1 MISAPLRAPAI
12 RLGAALMLCGSL
24 ALSGCGGSEE
34 APASFPPPDYSYL
47 PKLRMNVATLTVVD
61 HVQQAGPEPGDI
73 AQTAPVPPDQALQRL
88 AQDRLVAAGNSGS
101 AVFTIDRASI
111 VQGSTGA
118 LDGHLAVHLDI
129 ITANGGHAGYAEA
142 HVSRQLVPGD
152 PDAAGG
158 TRRQLY
164 DLDRQMMQDMN
175 VELEFQVRRSL
186 RDWLVDAGGAPLAG
200 SVEQQSLPPPGS
212 PGYPAP
218 AGTSYPGAPVGTSY
232 PGAPAGTSY
241 PGAPA
246 GTSYPGAPVGMS
258 YPGAPVGTS
267 YPGAPVGTTP
277 IGAVPVQSNGPV
289 VLAPPGSALPP
300 PVPPATATV
309 PPDGTAPAMSA
320 PDPVFPDGAPSG
332 NSLAPAP
339 AMPRSPPPSFLQAPP
354 STAPTPYPAPYPA
367 QGATP
372 PGY

>member
-218 AGTSYPGAPVGTSY
+218 AGTSYPGAPAGTHVLSRRACRHVLSRRACRHVLSRRACRHDPNRRGPGPEQRAGCAGAARLGAAA
-232 PGAPAGTSY
+232 PGATGHRHGPARWDRTRDV
-241 PGAPA
+241 GAGSGLPRRC
-246 GTSYPGAPVGMS
+246 TFR
-258 YPGAPVGTS
+258 
-267 YPGAPVGTTP
+267 
-277 IGAVPVQSNGPV
+277 QQ
-289 VLAPPGSALPP
+289 PGS
-300 PVPPATATV
+300 
-309 PPDGTAPAMSA
+309 GTRNAAVA
-320 PDPVFPDGAPSG
+320 A
-332 NSLAPAP
+332 A
-339 AMPRSPPPSFLQAPP
+339 
-354 STAPTPYPAPYPA
+354 
-367 QGATP
+367 
-372 PGY
+372 